1 MSLRTLLKTIAAS
14 AMIVLLTAL
23 LYWQHV
29 RFELVNACHEQGGVW
44 DGAAGRC
51 KMVPPIYLE
60 RGIKRSSLSPR
71 WRRAAPY
78 QNRSMR

>member
-1 MSLRTLLKTIAAS
+1 MIMLLA
-14 AMIVLLTAL
+14 VL

-29 RFELVNACHEQGGVW
+29 RFQLVNACHDQGGVW

-60 RGIKRSSLSPR
+60 RGIKRSNLSLLSGVGQ
-71 WRRAAPY
+71 AAPY

>member
-1 MSLRTLLKTIAAS
+1 LSRRTLLRTLAAS
-14 AMIVLLTAL
+14 VMIMLLAVL

-29 RFELVNACHEQGGVW
+29 RFQLVNACHDQGGVW

-60 RGIKRSSLSPR
+60 RGIKRSNLSPE
-71 WRRAAPY
+71 
-78 QNRSMR
+78 